1 MSQGPRRHALQLPA
15 PLPAAAPGAP
25 SPVDPALLAA
35 MQGGSPTAR
44 AQLAR
49 GEARLVVTGQQPSF
63 PLPLGLTL
71 QKVATAVALAS
82 HLSATGDLPV
92 YPCFWSGGDDSD
104 FDEAAGQRLPRRGR
118 RPLDVALPAALAQ
131 KGAFVGD
138 LDPGPAYAE
147 LIALPGVDADL
158 ARHAVRA
165 GEDLGSRELRLVLER
180 FPEEPLFALDARSPA
195 LRAAAAPLYVR
206 YAAKRLEFARA
217 LDAAGARLAADG
229 TEPPLRAGIG
239 ERALWLLRRGRRQLP
254 EPEDYA
260 AALARRLEEAP
271 DTLSPNASLR
281 PLAQDA
287 VLPVAAVVLGPGEW
301 RYHRQLVDGF
311 VLLDLPFPP
320 AYPRLRARWDGDRD
334 LDLPDPGRRSSPLAR
349 GGHPLADPAR
359 LLALARE
366 HLAAWASGELIE
378 WTLPLEPEGA

>member
-104 FDEAAGQRLPRRGR
+104 FDEAAGQRLPRQGR

-180 FPEEPLFALDARSPA
+180 FPEEPLFAIDARSPA

-229 TEPPLRAGIG
+229 TEPPCARGSASGRCGCCGGDVASSRSPRTTPRPWHAGWKRRPTRSARTPRCAPWRRTRCCRWRPWCWGRGSGAIIASWSTASCYWTCPSHRHTRAF
-239 ERALWLLRRGRRQLP
+239 
-254 EPEDYA
+254 
-260 AALARRLEEAP
+260 AP
-271 DTLSPNASLR
+271 GGTEIETSISPI
-281 PLAQDA
+281 
-287 VLPVAAVVLGPGEW
+287 PVAAAVLWRVAGIPSRTPPGCSRW
-301 RYHRQLVDGF
+301 RASIWR
-311 VLLDLPFPP
+311 
-320 AYPRLRARWDGDRD
+320 
-334 LDLPDPGRRSSPLAR
+334 PGRPES
-349 GGHPLADPAR
+349 
-359 LLALARE
+359 LL
-366 HLAAWASGELIE
+366 E